1 MLLRQQHRDYAC
13 HLRHAVS
20 LIEMAV
26 ELAHRASKKVGRY
39 RAGRII
45 YHLKI
50 AQIIIAALL
59 GVEDAFENDGN
70 NAYGVY
76 LLGLESAH
84 VVIDRKA

>member
-20 LIEMAV
+20 LIETAV
-26 ELAHRASKKVGRY
+26 ELAHRSGKKVGRY

-45 YHLKI
+45 YHFKI

-59 GVEDAFENDGN
+59 GVEDAFQHNRN
-70 NAYGVY
+70 NSDCVD
-76 LLGLESAH
+76 LLRLKSAH
-84 VVIDRKA
+84 VIIN